1 MCFPLFFRNASFN
14 MKDFFKFMLRF
25 AAPYKWN
32 IVISVIFNLLTA
44 FLTLFSFAFIMPIL
58 RMLFGLD
65 TQEYQYMAFE
75 WGNFVGC
82 LTNNFNYY
90 VSKMIVD
97 LGASPTL
104 LFLCG
109 SLTVMTLFKV
119 LSAYTSEWFTIPMQN
134 GVTRDIRNSMYF
146 KIVSLP
152 IGFFTNEKKGDI
164 MARMSGDVAEVQ
176 SSVMSSIFSLV
187 KYPILIISY
196 LVAMIAISWELTLFV
211 FIMLPMIGTLLG
223 VVGRKLKQQNLQGQ
237 ERFGSI
243 LSNIEE
249 TIGGLRIVKAFNAEK
264 QMERNFSA
272 ETQDLYRIHNSMS
285 RRYAL
290 AHPMSEFLGTLA
302 VAIILWF
309 GGTIILSGIESI
321 DASSFIYFMVIFYSL
336 INPAKELSKTSYT
349 IQKGMA
355 AMERID
361 KILGAVNPIQ
371 DPAAPRNLPEDR
383 GKSSVSFRDV
393 SFSYDGERDVL
404 SHIDLEVKPGK
415 TVAIVGQSGSG
426 KSTLVDL
433 IPRFWDVKRGEILV
447 DGINV
452 KNLRVKDLRSLMGNV
467 NQEAILFN
475 DTIFNNIA
483 FGDKSATQEEVE
495 AAARIANAHDFIMHT
510 ENGYQTV
517 IGDRGCRLSGG
528 QRQRISIARAILK
541 NPSILILDEATSAL
555 DTESER
561 LVQDALEKL
570 MKDRTTIV
578 IAHRLSTIVNADMIC
593 VLQDGKIVE
602 TGTHSELIGLGGIY
616 SRLVDMQQV

>member
-1 MCFPLFFRNASFN
+1 
-14 MKDFFKFMLRF
+14 
-25 AAPYKWN
+25 
-32 IVISVIFNLLTA
+32 
-44 FLTLFSFAFIMPIL
+44 
-58 RMLFGLD
+58 
-65 TQEYQYMAFE
+65 
-75 WGNFVGC
+75 
-82 LTNNFNYY
+82 
-90 VSKMIVD
+90 
-97 LGASPTL
+97 
-104 LFLCG
+104 
-109 SLTVMTLFKV
+109 
-119 LSAYTSEWFTIPMQN
+119 
-134 GVTRDIRNSMYF
+134 MYF

-309 GGTIILSGIESI
+309 GGTIILSGSESI